1 MLKTFAKVA
10 HSTTERTFAHYGH
23 IFFFAPMAIDHI
35 GTLYG
40 QINAALL
47 CLYAVCAFAAQNTDG

>member
-1 MLKTFAKVA
+1 MLKSLAALA
-10 HSTTERTFAHYGH
+10 HSKTEQTFAHYGH

-47 CLYAVCAFAAQNTDG
+47 CAYAVAAFCARNSDA